1 MAIKTTDSFQPFF
14 LTSCKWKAELALGF
28 CLQNSSYREGN
39 LLRTPPHPK
48 LLSINFSRITAST
61 VTMLVSYKETE
72 LDLAES
78 SPLSWVA
85 IVQNTLGGK
94 QRRPYS
100 LHCTAENLRFREAQW
115 NRGAVDAGKAWT
127 SFFYKASFQGNIFLS
142 PSLHHRCPSPDPK
155 PKEQGLERK
164 YMSPL
169 PPTVCTAFII

>member
-1 MAIKTTDSFQPFF
+1 M
-14 LTSCKWKAELALGF
+14 
-28 CLQNSSYREGN
+28 QNSSYREGN

-48 LLSINFSRITAST
+48 LLSINFSLITAST

-100 LHCTAENLRFREAQW
+100 LHCTAESLRFREAQW
-115 NRGAVDAGKAWT
+115 NHGAIEAGKAWT
-127 SFFYKASFQGNIFLS
+127 SFLQSQLSGEHFLIS
-142 PSLHHRCPSPDPK
+142 
-155 PKEQGLERK
+155 
-164 YMSPL
+164 L
-169 PPTVCTAFII
+169 PPPQVPIPGPQTKRARLGKEVHVTPPPNCIYCLHYLKQNLTAHQKNN